1 MYYSIAR
8 KKKYDEKNIE
18 EYINDSA
25 KIIAE
30 STNLSQ
36 EILDSIN
43 LISKCL
49 MNGNKLI
56 FFGNGGSAADA
67 QHMAA
72 EFIGRYLK
80 ERKSYPAIA
89 LTTDSSILTAL
100 GNDYKFDII
109 FSRQCEALV
118 NKGDLVIGIS
128 TSGNSQNVINGIKT
142 AKKNGAITVSLTGGN
157 GGKLKKLSDYV
168 IISPSNVTPHIQES
182 HRTIIHIICYLVEK
196 YSKN

>member
-1 MYYSIAR
+1 MNKQNEIQELFEISKIEI
-8 KKKYDEKNIE
+8 EKSKSLGVIIE
-18 EYINDSA
+18 QVSN
-25 KIIAE
+25 KII
-30 STNLSQ
+30 N
-36 EILDSIN
+36 
-43 LISKCL
+43 CL
-49 MNGNKLI
+49 QKNKKI
-56 FFGNGGSAADA
+56 IIFGNGGSAADA

-80 ERKSYPAIA
+80 ERQSYAAIA

-100 GNDYKFDII
+100 GNDYNFEII

-142 AKKNGAITVSLTGGN
+142 SKKNGAITVSLTGGN
-157 GGKLKKLSDYV
+157 GGKLKKFSDYS
-168 IISPSNVTPHIQES
+168 IISPSSHTPHIQES
-182 HRTIIHIICYLVEK
+182 HRIIIHIICNLVEK